1 MDAPFTVLPTLP
13 PFRLRVVPTTLTF
26 KKPAGTSRGVYLT
39 RRLWRVVLSSAS
51 PTLHFTGLG
60 ECAPLHDLSADYDET
75 YEQRLR
81 SVCQDIERSGQS
93 ADLSALRDCPSM
105 KMGLETAFFSAAAS
119 LRGDH
124 LHLFPSTFTSG
135 ENSIPINGLVWM
147 GSQEEMLQRME
158 EKLEQGFHCV
168 KLKIG
173 ALDFDSELSLIRTLR
188 ARFSASDVELRLDA
202 NGGFSVTEALQRLH
216 QLEPFRIHS
225 IEQPIRQGQWKAL
238 AELCQK
244 TPIPIALDEELI
256 GVHLPEEKKALLD
269 TVRPQFLV
277 LKPTLHGGFTG
288 AEEWISLARERE
300 VGYWVTSALE
310 SNIGLNAIAQWTAAL
325 HEHFHPDHP
334 ALSFPQGLGTGSL
347 FITNFS
353 GAPLCLEGEHMW
365 CGTPE
370 QRKFNREAA
379 HFRHTFL
386 NAEPSLSVQ
395 TSGSTGQPQRLSVEK
410 KRMVRSAEATLR
422 FLRIPNGSTAL
433 LCLPLKFIAGQ
444 MMVVRSLVGSL
455 SLRAVCPSS
464 RPLAT
469 LHDAPFFA
477 AMTPMQVFES
487 LRSPHDRRL
496 LRRIRRLLI
505 GGGSISPTLEEELR
519 DFPNE
524 VWSSYGMTE
533 TLSHIALR
541 RLNGPQAS
549 ETYRPL
555 PGVRLSLSS
564 EGTLIIDAPGITDGA
579 LTTNDLAEI
588 SGDGSFRI
596 LGRRDNVICSG
607 GLKLRIEELETRLA
621 SLPVRFF
628 ITSLPDERLGEAVT
642 LLFEPREGMETA
654 TLDTLCRHLLPPHAV
669 PRRFVAVP
677 RLPFTDTGK
686 PARAEAKRLA
696 LKLSPKADS

>member
-1 MDAPFTVLPTLP
+1 
-13 PFRLRVVPTTLTF
+13 
-26 KKPAGTSRGVYLT
+26 
-39 RRLWRVVLSSAS
+39 
-51 PTLHFTGLG
+51 
-60 ECAPLHDLSADYDET
+60 
-75 YEQRLR
+75 
-81 SVCQDIERSGQS
+81 
-93 ADLSALRDCPSM
+93 
-105 KMGLETAFFSAAAS
+105 
-119 LRGDH
+119 
-124 LHLFPSTFTSG
+124 
-135 ENSIPINGLVWM
+135 
-147 GSQEEMLQRME
+147 
-158 EKLEQGFHCV
+158 
-168 KLKIG
+168 
-173 ALDFDSELSLIRTLR
+173 
-188 ARFSASDVELRLDA
+188 
-202 NGGFSVTEALQRLH
+202 
-216 QLEPFRIHS
+216 
-225 IEQPIRQGQWKAL
+225 
-238 AELCQK
+238 
-244 TPIPIALDEELI
+244 
-256 GVHLPEEKKALLD
+256 
-269 TVRPQFLV
+269 
-277 LKPTLHGGFTG
+277 
-288 AEEWISLARERE
+288 
-300 VGYWVTSALE
+300 
-310 SNIGLNAIAQWTAAL
+310 
-325 HEHFHPDHP
+325 
-334 ALSFPQGLGTGSL
+334 
-347 FITNFS
+347 
-353 GAPLCLEGEHMW
+353 MW
-365 CGTPE
+365 CGTPD

-410 KRMVRSAEATLR
+410 QRMVRSAEATLR

-669 PRRFVAVP
+669 PRHFVAVP

-696 LKLSPKADS
+696 LELSPKADS